1 MSANFLELNPEGT
14 YILSCAYGPDS
25 MCLLDLTLEHGIKPI
40 VCFVNYHSYDSM
52 ENEQN
57 DLATYCKAKGLVL
70 EVFDTASIDQTGKED
85 DFANWARKARYAFF
99 KEIYDKY
106 NADALLIPHSQDDL
120 LETYLTT
127 KKLGYKF
134 DRYGYSPI
142 STNDGMVV
150 IRPLLAF
157 SREDILEHNRRAN
170 VPYSEH
176 MSLYEHQHTRSI
188 VRQEIERMNEI
199 ERAQIMEK
207 MNAEYNDKSSFV
219 GAIVNK
225 TKMSE
230 ELGIRELI
238 ALPQDDFFAALSRF
252 VANKSPIKIS
262 LKSKQI
268 KEIRAML
275 LDYNPVMTYQLKD
288 NVYLVKEYDII
299 SVEVDPEKINYS
311 YRLDSPTQLETK
323 EFSLDFS
330 MGAED
335 RGIKLEDY
343 PLTIRTML
351 PGDNYSYRGY
361 QVPVRRVYL
370 DEEMPRAYRDIW
382 PVFVNKDSKI
392 VYVPRYRK
400 NFKEY
405 HTSKLELHLSK
416 DKS

>member
-25 MCLLDLTLEHGIKPI
+25 MCLLDLTLEQGIKPI

-52 ENEQN
+52 EQEQN
-57 DLATYCKAKGLVL
+57 DLAAYCKAKNLTL
-70 EVFDTASIDQTGKED
+70 EVLDTASSDQNGKDE
-85 DFANWARKARYAFF
+85 DFADWARKVRYAFF
-99 KEIYDKY
+99 KNIYDKY

-127 KKLGYKF
+127 KRLGYKF
-134 DRYGYSPI
+134 DRYGFSSI
-142 STNDGMVV
+142 STKDGMVV
-150 IRPLLAF
+150 VRPLLAF
-157 SREDILEHNRRAN
+157 SKEDIIEHNRREN
-170 VPYSEH
+170 VAYSEH

-199 ERAQIMEK
+199 ERAQIVEK
-207 MNAEYNDKSSFV
+207 MNAEYNDKTSFV
-219 GAIVNK
+219 CAIVNK

-238 ALPQDDFFAALSRF
+238 ALPKDDFFAAVSGF
-252 VANKSPIKIS
+252 IANKSPIKIA
-262 LKSKQI
+262 LKTKQI
-268 KEIRAML
+268 NEIRAML
-275 LDYNPVMTYQLKD
+275 LDYNPVMTYQVKD
-288 NVYLVKEYDII
+288 NVYLVKEYDIV

-311 YRLDSPTQLETK
+311 YRLEAPGKLETK

-330 MGAED
+330 MGAID
-335 RGIKLEDY
+335 RGIKEEDY

-370 DEEMPRAYRDIW
+370 DEEMPRPYRDVW

-400 NFKEY
+400 NFEEY
-405 HTSKLELHLSK
+405 HTSKLELHLPK
-416 DKS
+416 DK